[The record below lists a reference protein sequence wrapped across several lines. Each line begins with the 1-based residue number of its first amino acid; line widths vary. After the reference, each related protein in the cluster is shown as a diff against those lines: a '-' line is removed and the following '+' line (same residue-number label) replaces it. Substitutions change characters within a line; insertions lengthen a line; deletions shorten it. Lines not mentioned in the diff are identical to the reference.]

1 MSFGTAHAQEPAPL
15 RWRFGTEVIQD
26 MLLNL
31 NARAYRVSGRWSYGL
46 HGGFRPSI
54 SRGGEI
60 KAGAGRWGE
69 YENLHWRNWA
79 LKAYTIGPCIRRNF
93 KGSTGN
99 YIELDGFIRQWWF
112 DRKTVRY
119 SNVEDVTFDGI
130 RSERTDV
137 MALRLLWGA
146 ASEPKFKAGRN
157 SANVLEFFG
166 GVGYRWKSGS
176 WVMHTGTYQGNP
188 AYEYAGGEDSEMP
201 TLHFGVRLFRV
212 VRPAVEAP

>member
-1 MSFGTAHAQEPAPL
+1 MRKRLIDEFVDL
-15 RWRFGTEVIQD
+15 
-26 MLLNL
+26 
-31 NARAYRVSGRWSYGL
+31 
-46 HGGFRPSI
+46 
-54 SRGGEI
+54 RGGARI
-60 KAGAGRWGE
+60 RGIGIDQRGAQRPRGRPKSAAGLPQLGLR
-69 YENLHWRNWA
+69 
-79 LKAYTIGPCIRRNF
+79 K
-93 KGSTGN
+93 
-99 YIELDGFIRQWWF
+99 LDGFIRQWWF

-137 MALRLLWGA
+137 LALRLLWGT

-188 AYEYAGGEDSEMP
+188 VYEYAGGEDSEMP

-212 VRPAVEAP
+212 VRAAVEAP